1 MKKSDIE
8 RQLKKDLDDSAP
20 SDFDALRKKC
30 AISDFEAAKEPVPE
44 FALATADGGSTGGE
58 IGRASCRE
66 RVSSPV

>member
-30 AISDFEAAKEPVPE
+30 AISD
-44 FALATADGGSTGGE
+44 LSL
-58 IGRASCRE
+58 IHI
-66 RVSSPV
+66 

>member
-30 AISDFEAAKEPVPE
+30 AISDFEAAKEPVSRIRARYRRRRQYGRRE
-44 FALATADGGSTGGE
+44 KKRYALWRG
-58 IGRASCRE
+58 
-66 RVSSPV
+66 